1 MANQQFGVPTDVQ
14 DSDLRLPES
23 TWQSIGIEVLSSW
36 KLHAVVMV
44 VAGAMVYAITF
55 ALPSVYTART
65 SFIPPQPQNTPSAA
79 LASLVTLQSLTG
91 GAGTRNLI
99 EQQVSLLRSTSIAD
113 RIIERFDLMK
123 VYESDFRV
131 DARRE
136 LNANVRVTPG
146 RRDGMIYLEVDDES
160 PQRAAQIAA
169 AFVDELGTLTSRLAL
184 TEAQQ
189 RRVFF
194 ETQVRNTREQLN
206 VAQRQLQAIGFGPGA
221 LNAEPRAR
229 AEAFA
234 RLQAQIT
241 ATEIRIRSLRRSLTD
256 EAPELQQQLAALEGL
271 QAQQRALE
279 VTDNSRAD
287 DRYVSAFREFKYQ
300 EALLEV
306 LARQYELS
314 RIDESREGS
323 FIQVVDLASPPERRT
338 WPKRTMT
345 ASAAALAGLLLSTAF
360 VAFRASRKRP
370 VAQKAVTA

>member
-1 MANQQFGVPTDVQ
+1 MSNQPFGVPTDVQ
-14 DSDLRLPES
+14 HSDLRFPES
-23 TWQSIGIEVLSSW
+23 FWKSIGIEVLAAW
-36 KLHAVVMV
+36 KLLV
-44 VAGAMVYAITF
+44 VAMIASGVMAYAVTF
-55 ALPSVYTART
+55 ALPSVYTAST
-65 SFIPPQPQNTPSAA
+65 SFIPPQPQSTPSAA
-79 LASLVTLQSLTG
+79 LASLATLQSLTG
-91 GAGTRNLI
+91 GAGARNLI
-99 EQQVSLLRSTSIAD
+99 EQQVSLLRSTTIAD

-123 VYESDFRV
+123 VYDSKFRV

-169 AFVDELGTLTSRLAL
+169 AFVEELGTLTSRLAL
-184 TEAQQ
+184 TDAQQ

-194 ETQVRNTREQLN
+194 EIQVRNTRKQLD

-221 LNAEPRAR
+221 LNAEPRAS

-256 EAPELQQQLAALEGL
+256 AAPELQQQLAALQGL
-271 QAQQRALE
+271 QAQQRTLE
-279 VTDNSRAD
+279 ATDNSRAD
-287 DRYVSAFREFKYQ
+287 DRYLSAFREFKYQ

-323 FIQVVDLASPPERRT
+323 FIQVVDPASPPERRT

-345 ASAAALAGLLLSTAF
+345 ASAAALAGLLLAASF
-360 VAFRASRKRP
+360 VALRASRKRP
-370 VAQKAVTA
+370 LAQKALPA

>member
-1 MANQQFGVPTDVQ
+1 MSNQPFGVPADVQ
-14 DSDLRLPES
+14 HSDLRFPES
-23 TWQSIGIEVLSSW
+23 FWKSIGIEVLAAW
-36 KLHAVVMV
+36 KLLV
-44 VAGAMVYAITF
+44 VAMIASGVMAYAVTF
-55 ALPSVYTART
+55 ALPSVYTAST
-65 SFIPPQPQNTPSAA
+65 SFIPPQPQSTPSAA
-79 LASLVTLQSLTG
+79 LASLATLQSLTG
-91 GAGTRNLI
+91 GAGARNLI
-99 EQQVSLLRSTSIAD
+99 EQQVSLLRSTTIAD

-123 VYESDFRV
+123 VYDSRFRV

-169 AFVDELGTLTSRLAL
+169 AFVEELGTLTSRLAL
-184 TEAQQ
+184 TDAQQ

-194 ETQVRNTREQLN
+194 EIQVRNTRKQLD

-221 LNAEPRAR
+221 LNAEPRAS

-256 EAPELQQQLAALEGL
+256 AAPELQQQLAALQGL
-271 QAQQRALE
+271 QAQQRTLE
-279 VTDNSRAD
+279 ATDNSRAD
-287 DRYVSAFREFKYQ
+287 DRYLSAFREFKYQ

-323 FIQVVDLASPPERRT
+323 FIQVVDPASPPERRT

-345 ASAAALAGLLLSTAF
+345 ASAAALAGLLLAASF
-360 VAFRASRKRP
+360 VALRASRKRP
-370 VAQKAVTA
+370 LAQKALPA

>member
-1 MANQQFGVPTDVQ
+1 MSNQPFGVPTDVQ
-14 DSDLRLPES
+14 HSDLRFPES
-23 TWQSIGIEVLSSW
+23 FWKSIGIEVLAAW
-36 KLHAVVMV
+36 KLLV
-44 VAGAMVYAITF
+44 VAMIASGVMAYAVTF
-55 ALPSVYTART
+55 ALPSVYTAST
-65 SFIPPQPQNTPSAA
+65 SFIPPQPQSTPSAA
-79 LASLVTLQSLTG
+79 LASLATLQSLTG
-91 GAGTRNLI
+91 GAGARNLI
-99 EQQVSLLRSTSIAD
+99 EQQVSLLRSTTIAD

-123 VYESDFRV
+123 VYDSKFRV
-131 DARRE
+131 DACRE

-169 AFVDELGTLTSRLAL
+169 AFVEELGTLTSRLAL
-184 TEAQQ
+184 TDAQQ

-194 ETQVRNTREQLN
+194 EIQVRNTRKQLD

-221 LNAEPRAR
+221 LNAEPRAS

-256 EAPELQQQLAALEGL
+256 AAPELQQQLAALQGL
-271 QAQQRALE
+271 QAQQRTLE
-279 VTDNSRAD
+279 ATDNSRAD
-287 DRYVSAFREFKYQ
+287 DRYLSAFREFKYQ

-323 FIQVVDLASPPERRT
+323 FIQVVDPASPPERRT

-345 ASAAALAGLLLSTAF
+345 ASAAALAGLLLAASF
-360 VAFRASRKRP
+360 VALRASRKRP
-370 VAQKAVTA
+370 LAQKALPA

>member
-1 MANQQFGVPTDVQ
+1 MAY
-14 DSDLRLPES
+14 
-23 TWQSIGIEVLSSW
+23 
-36 KLHAVVMV
+36 AV
-44 VAGAMVYAITF
+44 TF
-55 ALPSVYTART
+55 ALPSVYTAST
-65 SFIPPQPQNTPSAA
+65 SFIPPQPQSTPSAA
-79 LASLVTLQSLTG
+79 LASLATLQSLTG
-91 GAGTRNLI
+91 GAGARNLI
-99 EQQVSLLRSTSIAD
+99 EQQVSLLRSTTIAD

-123 VYESDFRV
+123 VYDSKFRV

-169 AFVDELGTLTSRLAL
+169 AFVEELGTLTSRLAL
-184 TEAQQ
+184 TDAQQ

-194 ETQVRNTREQLN
+194 EIQVRNTRKQLD

-221 LNAEPRAR
+221 LNAEPRAS

-256 EAPELQQQLAALEGL
+256 AAPELQQQLAALQGL
-271 QAQQRALE
+271 QAQQRTLE
-279 VTDNSRAD
+279 ATDNSRAD
-287 DRYVSAFREFKYQ
+287 DRYLSAFREFKYQ

-323 FIQVVDLASPPERRT
+323 FIQVVDPASPPERRT

-345 ASAAALAGLLLSTAF
+345 ASAAALAGLLLAASF
-360 VAFRASRKRP
+360 VALRASRKRP
-370 VAQKAVTA
+370 LAQKALPA